1 MSQRAVHTSR
11 SHLLCHQPGP
21 SPAHPWPTADRR
33 AQTRAHT
40 HKPCAHFLNETPHV
54 GNKYCIVSL
63 SLSLSLQADD
73 LYTSN
78 VIKQL
83 FCSCAYKF
91 FRIFPGRI
99 QKTPQSKFFFVACW
113 PPDLWAEP
121 CWIFAVAFHPSR
133 ILDNLAFRRKSRS
146 PLAEGYGPVAWA
158 C

>member
-63 SLSLSLQADD
+63 SLSLSLSRQTIFIHQ
-73 LYTSN
+73 TSSN
-78 VIKQL
+78 
-83 FCSCAYKF
+83 SC
-91 FRIFPGRI
+91 
-99 QKTPQSKFFFVACW
+99 
-113 PPDLWAEP
+113 
-121 CWIFAVAFHPSR
+121 FAVVPISSFASFRAESRRPLNPSFFLLPVGR
-133 ILDNLAFRRKSRS
+133 LI
-146 PLAEGYGPVAWA
+146 YGPSHAGSLQWRFIHPGSWTI
-158 C
+158 